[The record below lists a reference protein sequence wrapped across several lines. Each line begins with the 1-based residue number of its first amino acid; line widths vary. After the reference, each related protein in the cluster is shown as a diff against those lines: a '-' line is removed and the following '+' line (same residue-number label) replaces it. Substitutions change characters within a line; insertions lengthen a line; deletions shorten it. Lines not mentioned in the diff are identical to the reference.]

1 LSTDDNFF
9 DEIVTYCFI
18 GFPQANPHENAR
30 ANSLAEKICTGGT
43 VVTLDQGAGDDSAT
57 DFWAYLGGDGEIAEE
72 DDDDVH
78 VDEFAPLLFKLP
90 GDPEDE
96 AEQIAKG
103 EKVSIGFATSVKLSR
118 DLLDESDVFLLDS
131 GWKVFL
137 WIGSKADKSEKLG
150 ALGRADTYLNDDVR
164 TSNLPLSIVKSGYEP
179 SEFNAYF
186 V

>member
-1 LSTDDNFF
+1 
-9 DEIVTYCFI
+9 
-18 GFPQANPHENAR
+18 
-30 ANSLAEKICTGGT
+30 LAEKICTEGT

-103 EKVSIGFATSVKLSR
+103 EKVSIGFTTSVKLSR

-131 GWKVFL
+131 GWEVFL
-137 WIGSKADKSEKLG
+137 WIGSKSDKSEKLG